1 MIDNPGEMHCVS
13 RRVHPILPCMKLYWD
28 GFGLSYTCYDHIKTA
43 EQRTITQRY
52 GDWYTGSRWV
62 GCYSWYS
69 EEGPGRAAVPPSPLV
84 AVKCNST
91 PINDQCTNFI
101 LFDVTL

>member
-1 MIDNPGEMHCVS
+1 VKVVLLPLIWYRDYRVPSANPHLRCTKYT
-13 RRVHPILPCMKLYWD
+13 L
-28 GFGLSYTCYDHIKTA
+28 TCYDHIKTA